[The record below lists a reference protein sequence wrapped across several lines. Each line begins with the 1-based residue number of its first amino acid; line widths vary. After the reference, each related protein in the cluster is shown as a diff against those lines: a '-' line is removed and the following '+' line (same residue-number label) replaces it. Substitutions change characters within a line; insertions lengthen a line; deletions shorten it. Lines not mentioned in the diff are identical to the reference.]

1 MDHKETS
8 LNEFYAHC
16 DKVMLLV
23 LMALFVFSLGLA
35 SWHTTWDIAFLVGV
49 PAAGLPMFLIMIA
62 PGAKITR
69 ICIAIAFMV
78 FSGLEI
84 QQAHGMIELH
94 FGIFVLLAFLLYYR
108 DWTVIVIA
116 AGVIAVHHL
125 LFNYLQAWGYP
136 IYVFNHG
143 PSLVMVLTHAAYV
156 VFQSGLLVY
165 MAVQGAQEATRNIE
179 LLKLSENLVIRDGRI
194 NLTHRH
200 DTMDSDFAHDF
211 NEFMDAVSQ
220 AISSSQHAA
229 AHISNAARQ
238 LLSVSMDTKHGTE
251 LQLASQNSIAGA
263 INQIALALQEVAHN
277 SNDAA
282 NAARQADELVGNGSR
297 VINDSIAALNELAK
311 SVEQASEVIQTLE
324 IHTGKIGMV
333 LDVIKGI
340 ADQTNLLALNAAIEA
355 ARAGEQGR
363 GFAVVADEVRT
374 LASRTQQ
381 STEDIHSMIE
391 LLQDSAKNAALVM
404 KSGSQRAE
412 YGMSQASRTSE
423 AFESIARSVAVISD
437 MNSQIAHAGQQQSQV
452 IDEIKNSIN
461 NVVSIAS
468 VTNKGVS
475 SIDALCQEMASL
487 AERLKGLVDKFTV

>member
-1 MDHKETS
+1 
-8 LNEFYAHC
+8 
-16 DKVMLLV
+16 
-23 LMALFVFSLGLA
+23 
-35 SWHTTWDIAFLVGV
+35 
-49 PAAGLPMFLIMIA
+49 
-62 PGAKITR
+62 
-69 ICIAIAFMV
+69 
-78 FSGLEI
+78 
-84 QQAHGMIELH
+84 
-94 FGIFVLLAFLLYYR
+94 
-108 DWTVIVIA
+108 
-116 AGVIAVHHL
+116 
-125 LFNYLQAWGYP
+125 
-136 IYVFNHG
+136 
-143 PSLVMVLTHAAYV
+143 
-156 VFQSGLLVY
+156 

-487 AERLKGLVDKFTV
+487 ADRLKGLVDKFTV